1 MVLTHETGRTRGDNL
16 PGIAL
21 STYPVV
27 DIEVKVPCVGVYDP
41 VETLDL
47 LQDGLDGED
56 LEAEEKTE
64 GIGPVHRRGDKRR
77 GGGGGRRS

>member
-1 MVLTHETGRTRGDNL
+1 M

-21 STYPVV
+21 STYPIV
-27 DIEVKVPCVGVYDP
+27 DIEVKVPCVGVNDP

-64 GIGPVHRRGDKRR
+64 GIGPVHRRGGKPWGD
-77 GGGGGRRS
+77 GGGES